1 MKVFKITEKMDQFL
15 ELANKHLK
23 EKKYQEATNII
34 VHLNFL
40 KEFDLKALC
49 VNLAQGGKI

>member
-1 MKVFKITEKMDQFL
+1 MKVFKITEQMDKFL

-49 VNLAQGGKI
+49 VNLAQGGKL